1 MSQTIHTAARLL
13 ALALFVSAPLAA
25 SAADA
30 MRVVRDPATG
40 ELRAPN
46 AAEAAAFEKAEAQL
60 RQSQA
65 AAKGKAAISKGPTEI
80 RYADG
85 TVETKLGEDSMM
97 FSVVSSD
104 ENGNLTFDCLPAEEA
119 KKFVKAT
126 KSSKAKAKAKVNHAH

>member
-1 MSQTIHTAARLL
+1 MSQAIQTTARAL
-13 ALALFVSAPLAA
+13 ALALAMTAPMVA
-25 SAADA
+25 SAAEA
-30 MRVVRDPATG
+30 LRVVRDPATG

-60 RQSQA
+60 RQAQA
-65 AAKGKAAISKGPTEI
+65 GAKGKASVNKGPTEI

-97 FSVVSSD
+97 YSVVSSD
-104 ENGNLTFDCLPAEEA
+104 ENGNLSFDCLPAEEA

-126 KSSKAKAKAKVNHAH
+126 KSTKAKAKAKVNHAH